1 MIKEYLE
8 KTIEQKRSQIEKLE
22 AALVECE
29 TKEERSELA
38 ETLKNVRSELDEA
51 EKALVEAEAEEEKEE
66 KEDEVETKEGEE
78 SRNKRLEVL
87 GTYTQRGL
95 TPEMQ
100 NREAEYQKV
109 MEERGKALKEKR
121 SITVSTGKGLLPQHS
136 GTQLND
142 TFRPVSTL
150 VDLANSE
157 NIPGG
162 ESYKEAFVVS
172 YGTGGITGEG
182 EEYTEAEPNFNYASM
197 NKVKITAYAEL
208 SEEMKKLPNVDYA
221 GKVEAACI
229 IALKKKLSEQMLN
242 GTGTEQIV
250 GLFKGTPVAI
260 DASKDIELT
269 AIDNNTLNEV
279 IFNYGGDEEV
289 ETEAAIILNKKT
301 LKALAEVRN
310 TDGTPAYDIDVKN
323 KTIDTIPY
331 IINSNTKD
339 FTSASTGDYVMAYG
353 DPRSYKV
360 VTFSDVEIVE
370 STDYKFREGF
380 ISFKASAFV
389 GGNVIKQDGLLRVKK
404 K

>member
-1 MIKEYLE
+1 MIKEFLE

-121 SITVSTGKGLLPQHS
+121 TITVSTGKGLLPQHS
-136 GTQLND
+136 GSQIND
-142 TFRPVSTL
+142 TFKPVSTL
-150 VDLANSE
+150 IDLASSDNL
-157 NIPGG
+157 PGG
-162 ESYKEAFVVS
+162 ESYKEAFVKS
-172 YGTGGITGEG
+172 YATGGITGEG
-182 EEYTEAEPNFNYASM
+182 EEYTEAEPEFDYAAM
-197 NKVKITAYAEL
+197 NKVKVTAYAEL
-208 SEEMKKLPNVDYA
+208 SEEMKKLPNADYA
-221 GKVEAACI
+221 AKVEQACM
-229 IALKKKLSEQMLN
+229 IALKKKLSEQELN
-242 GTGTEQIV
+242 GTGTEQLV

-269 AIDNNTLNEV
+269 AIDNNTLNEA

-323 KTIDTIPY
+323 KTINTIPY
-331 IINSNTKD
+331 IINSNIKD
-339 FTSASTGDYVMAYG
+339 FESASAGDYVMAYG
-353 DPRSYKV
+353 DPRSYKI
-360 VTFSDVEIVE
+360 VTFSSVEIVE
-370 STDYKFREGF
+370 STDYKFREGV
-380 ISFKASAFV
+380 IAFKASVFV